1 MRNLFFRHSLLTAG
15 LLTASAL
22 MAQGPM
28 YDKVE
33 VNLPYPVTINNTTL
47 QPGDYVIRQ
56 HDSAAGGSRVL
67 HFFSDQGMKLET
79 TAMAIPALDNRTPKE
94 TKLILD
100 HIGDDYYLNKIW
112 IQGKDY
118 GYEFPIPSDIRMREQ
133 ERNAPANVVARY
145 ERPAAPT
152 TTVAETTTQPT
163 TEAATTP
170 AQPEPA
176 PAPPVEVAQNRPEP
190 TPEPAPPAVT
200 PEPAPQQYA
209 DQPAPA
215 MPHTSANW
223 LNMLLGGGL
232 LAFSGFALRR
242 SVA

>member
-1 MRNLFFRHSLLTAG
+1 MRNLLFSLG

-100 HIGDDYYLNKIW
+100 HIGNDYYLNKIW

-118 GYEFPIPSDIRMREQ
+118 GYEFPIPSDIRMRER
-133 ERNAPANVVARY
+133 ERNAPATVVAKY
-145 ERPAAPT
+145 EPPAAPT
-152 TTVAETTTQPT
+152 TTVAETTTTQTT

-170 AQPEPA
+170 PPEPA
-176 PAPPVEVAQNRPEP
+176 PAPPVEIAQNRPEP
-190 TPEPAPPAVT
+190 TPEPAPQAVT
-200 PEPAPQQYA
+200 PAPAPQYA
-209 DQPAPA
+209 DQPAE

>member
-1 MRNLFFRHSLLTAG
+1 MRNLFFSLS

-100 HIGDDYYLNKIW
+100 HIGNDYYLNKIW
-112 IQGKDY
+112 VQGKDY
-118 GYEFPIPSDIRMREQ
+118 GYEFPIPSEIRLREQ

-145 ERPAAPT
+145 EPAPAPKT
-152 TTVAETTTQPT
+152 EIAETT
-163 TEAATTP
+163 TTP

-176 PAPPVEVAQNRPEP
+176 PAPPAEIAQNRPEP
-190 TPEPAPPAVT
+190 APEPAPAPPAVT
-200 PEPAPQQYA
+200 PAPAPQQYA
-209 DQPAPA
+209 DQPTPV
-215 MPHTSANW
+215 MPHTAANW
-223 LNMLLGGGL
+223 LNMLLGGSL
-232 LAFSGFALRR
+232 LACSGFALRR
-242 SVA
+242 FAA

>member
-1 MRNLFFRHSLLTAG
+1 MRNLLFSLG

-22 MAQGPM
+22 MAQGPL

-33 VNLPYPVTINNTTL
+33 VNLPYPVTVNHTTL

-56 HDSAAGGSRVL
+56 HDSAGGGSRVL
-67 HFFSDQGMKLET
+67 HFFSDGGMKLET
-79 TAMAIPALDNRTPKE
+79 TAMAIPALDNRTPSE

-100 HIGDDYYLNKIW
+100 HIGNDYYLNKIW
-112 IQGKDY
+112 VQGKDY

-133 ERNAPANVVARY
+133 ERNAPASVVARY
-145 ERPAAPT
+145 EAPRST
-152 TTVAETTTQPT
+152 EVAETRTETT

-170 AQPEPA
+170 AQAPPEPA

-190 TPEPAPPAVT
+190 TPEPAPAPAVT
-200 PEPAPQQYA
+200 PAPAPQYA
-209 DQPAPA
+209 DQPSPA

-223 LNMLLGGGL
+223 LNMLIGGGL
-232 LAFSGFALRR
+232 LACSGFALRR
-242 SVA
+242 ATT

>member
-1 MRNLFFRHSLLTAG
+1 MRNLFFSLS

-56 HDSAAGGSRVL
+56 HDSAGGGSRVL

-100 HIGDDYYLNKIW
+100 HIGNDYYLNKIW
-112 IQGKDY
+112 VQGKDY
-118 GYEFPIPSDIRMREQ
+118 GYEFPIPSEIRLREQ

-145 ERPAAPT
+145 EPAPAPKT
-152 TTVAETTTQPT
+152 EIAETT
-163 TEAATTP
+163 TTP

-176 PAPPVEVAQNRPEP
+176 PAPPAEIAQNRPEP
-190 TPEPAPPAVT
+190 APEPAPAPPAVT
-200 PEPAPQQYA
+200 PAPAPQQYA
-209 DQPAPA
+209 DQPTPV
-215 MPHTSANW
+215 MPHTAANW
-223 LNMLLGGGL
+223 LNMLLGGSL
-232 LAFSGFALRR
+232 LACSGFALRR
-242 SVA
+242 FAA

>member
-1 MRNLFFRHSLLTAG
+1 MRNLFFSLS

-56 HDSAAGGSRVL
+56 HDSAGGGSRVL

-100 HIGDDYYLNKIW
+100 HIGIW
-112 IQGKDY
+112 
-118 GYEFPIPSDIRMREQ
+118 S
-133 ERNAPANVVARY
+133 
-145 ERPAAPT
+145 
-152 TTVAETTTQPT
+152 
-163 TEAATTP
+163 
-170 AQPEPA
+170 
-176 PAPPVEVAQNRPEP
+176 
-190 TPEPAPPAVT
+190 
-200 PEPAPQQYA
+200 
-209 DQPAPA
+209 
-215 MPHTSANW
+215 
-223 LNMLLGGGL
+223 
-232 LAFSGFALRR
+232 
-242 SVA
+242 